1 MEVAGVQVGPQ
12 GASRVRPSPGRHQTF
27 TGAKVIPMMGFTAR
41 RCQTATS
48 ITGDIMHRMSLL
60 YEPGVYRHTLTTMI
74 EWRARLLRI
83 AIWSKM
89 NARICHIPMYN
100 STMDTGQCR

>member
-41 RCQTATS
+41 RCQTAAS
-48 ITGDIMHRMSLL
+48 KGGDIMRHRKLLL
-60 YEPGVYRHTLTTMI
+60 YEGCYHRHTLTTLI
-74 EWRARLLRI
+74 TA
-83 AIWSKM
+83 
-89 NARICHIPMYN
+89 
-100 STMDTGQCR
+100 TGQDF

>member
-60 YEPGVYRHTLTTMI
+60 YEGCLPPHSHHNDRVEDKTFEDRYL
-74 EWRARLLRI
+74 EQ
-83 AIWSKM
+83 
-89 NARICHIPMYN
+89 NEC
-100 STMDTGQCR
+100 